1 MKITR
6 RQLKRIIQEALDFQP
21 TAKHLFVL
29 IGLPSIGKST
39 WIQENVPDAHIIS
52 SDETMERAAAKHGFT
67 YDDLFDGYPTQEQLD
82 TPKLDQHGKAMV
94 DNDGNPILKG
104 YVHPDFGPIVNQ
116 QIKWKTFKPDAF
128 QFTNIAEKEAD
139 DELTASRNAAVSSGK
154 PIVIDMMNTS
164 AGGRK
169 FQISELKLPDDYIKV
184 GVVFQSEGAED
195 DILALSKS
203 RNIFGQMNTG
213 AKKTIPDHIFHR
225 DIEMPQP
232 GEFDKVIYVD
242 NRGKVKDFHQ
252 SNLQKISMLGRDS
265 DNF

>member
-1 MKITR
+1 MRITR
-6 RQLKRIIQEALDFQP
+6 RQLKRLIQEALDFQP

-29 IGLPSIGKST
+29 IGLPSVGKST
-39 WIQENVPDAHIIS
+39 WISENVPDAHIVS
-52 SDETMERAAAKHGFT
+52 SDATMERAAAKHGFT
-67 YDDLFDGYPTQEQLD
+67 YDNLFDGYPTDEQ
-82 TPKLDQHGKAMV
+82 
-94 DNDGNPILKG
+94 IESG
-104 YVHPDFGPIVNQ
+104 YVHPDFGPIGDQ
-116 QIKWKTFKPDAF
+116 QIDWKKGRSPKAF
-128 QFTNIAEKEAD
+128 QLTNAAEKEAD
-139 DELTASRNAAVSSGK
+139 EELKAIRVAAATSGK

-169 FQISELKLPDDYIKV
+169 FQVSKLNLPDDYIKV
-184 GVVFQSEGAED
+184 GVVFQSEGSED

-213 AKKTIPDHIFHR
+213 AKKTIPDHVFHR

-242 NRGKVKDFHQ
+242 NRGKIKDFHQ